1 MKLYRI
7 ESGIKIPP
15 KSNPKTTG
23 TTSPTTATMQ
33 ELKKGESFLI
43 KDPVAA
49 GSASKV
55 MRDFMRRER
64 ARDGVREFV
73 SRKIGASVRIWRMK

>member
-15 KSNPKTTG
+15 KSNPKTSG
-23 TTSPTTATMQ
+23 TTSLTAATMQ
-33 ELKKGESFLI
+33 ELNKGQSFLI

-64 ARDGVREFV
+64 ARDGTREFV
-73 SRKIGASVRIWRMK
+73 SRKVGAGVRIWRIK